1 MGDVAF
7 VICFT
12 LLFVFSVYLG
22 FIVGNHWGERALS
35 AGAYWLYNAVA
46 IIVCVVLA
54 AVLTLFPL
62 LYATPL
68 GLLMGAI
75 AGLKMGF
82 GESVGPWKLLDRFFD
97 VNRRQRG
104 AAGAAARA
112 ARKRRKAGEKAP
124 DLISVSG
131 DRAQPSA
138 GRAPKTAR
146 RTDNHSRNKR

>member
-1 MGDVAF
+1 MGDFAF
-7 VICFT
+7 LVCFI

-22 FIVGNHWGERALS
+22 FTIGNYWGERALS
-35 AGAYWLYNAVA
+35 AGAYWLYNAIAVV
-46 IIVCVVLA
+46 VCVLLT

-68 GLLMGAI
+68 GLLMGAVV
-75 AGLKMGF
+75 GLKMGF
-82 GESVGPWKLLDRFFD
+82 GESVGPWMVLDRFFD

-112 ARKRRKAGEKAP
+112 ARRRKKTGEAAP

-131 DRAQPSA
+131 DKAPRRASA
-138 GRAPKTAR
+138 ANNDTE
-146 RTDNHSRNKR
+146 NKR

>member
-1 MGDVAF
+1 MGDFAF
-7 VICFT
+7 LICFI

-22 FIVGNHWGERALS
+22 FTVGNYWGERALS
-35 AGAYWLYNAVA
+35 AGAYWLYNAIAVVA
-46 IIVCVVLA
+46 CVVLT

-68 GLLMGAI
+68 GLLMGAVV
-75 AGLKMGF
+75 GLKMGF
-82 GESVGPWKLLDRFFD
+82 GESVGPWKVLDRFFD

-112 ARKRRKAGEKAP
+112 ARRREKTGEAAP

-131 DRAQPSA
+131 DKASRRASA
-138 GRAPKTAR
+138 ASNDTE
-146 RTDNHSRNKR
+146 NKR